1 MYGPREMAE
10 PQSVLLVTPRWARD
24 GGVGA
29 HIQRSSE
36 VLAESG
42 LRVSVLVARIE
53 SEERPAG
60 VTLHESPRLFDAD
73 ASMQERFSDAL
84 DGAPDVI
91 HLNQLD
97 ELEVVDF
104 LRPQAPVV
112 ISAHGFMA
120 CTARVHYF
128 RPGQEC
134 QRAHGPGCVTHLARC
149 GHTRNPTRL
158 PAQYREATRTLDAL
172 LAADLVVSYSTAVN
186 RHLAVNGLRRRV
198 LVPYFPTV
206 APRTG
211 SGHESRRRVVFAG
224 RVTAPKGVDTLMR
237 AAAMLDAEFVV
248 CGDGW
253 GLAKAKKL
261 ARRLGLEQR
270 VSFTG
275 WLAPEEL
282 AEQFAEASV
291 VVVPSLWPEPF
302 GLVGIE
308 AFAAGRPVVASATG
322 GITDWLQDGL
332 SGVCVAPGDPGA
344 LAQAL
349 GELLADPA
357 RQSEMGLIGK
367 ATVAERFSLTTHL
380 QAIRAAYS
388 SARAAWA
395 SH

>member
-1 MYGPREMAE
+1 MYGPSEMAE

-42 LRVSVLVARIE
+42 LQVSVLVARIE

-60 VTLHESPRLFDAD
+60 VTLHESPRLFDAE
-73 ASMQERFSDAL
+73 ASMRERFSDAL
-84 DGAPDVI
+84 DAGPEVI

-97 ELEVVDF
+97 EREVVDF
-104 LRPQAPVV
+104 LRPNAPVV

-134 QRAHGPGCVTHLARC
+134 QRAHGPVCVAHLARC

-158 PAQYREATRTLDAL
+158 PGQYREASRTLDAL

-198 LVPYFPTV
+198 VVPYFPTV
-206 APRTG
+206 TPRTG

-224 RVTAPKGVDTLMR
+224 RVTAPKGVDTLIH

-253 GLAKAKKL
+253 GLEKAKKL
-261 ARRLGLEQR
+261 ARRLGVEQR

-282 AEQFAEASV
+282 AEQFAEASI

-308 AFAAGRPVVASATG
+308 AFAAGRPVIASATG

-332 SGVCVAPGDPGA
+332 SGICVAPGDAGA
-344 LAQAL
+344 LAQSL
-349 GELLADPA
+349 GELLADPV
-357 RQSEMGLIGK
+357 RQSEMGRIGK
-367 ATVAERFSLTTHL
+367 ATVAERFSLATHL

-388 SARAAWA
+388 SARAVWA
-395 SH
+395 AH